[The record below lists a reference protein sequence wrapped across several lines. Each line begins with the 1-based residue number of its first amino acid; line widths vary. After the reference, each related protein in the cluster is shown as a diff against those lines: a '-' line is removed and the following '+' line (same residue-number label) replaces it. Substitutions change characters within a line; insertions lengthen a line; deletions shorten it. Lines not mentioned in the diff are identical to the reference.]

1 MSENKKRQPAGI
13 PVGGQF
19 AANEHDEAG
28 GSLSVNHET
37 LMRMGETREMPVSR
51 IDFGDTTVT
60 EDEDGKEHVSVV
72 VPADQ
77 WGNERDYDS
86 DEDRVQFLTHH
97 DGITGSAT
105 RIAPRSDSSGG
116 WGASYDYEIALTNQH
131 TGETTT
137 QRWGTGSAHENT
149 PCAADVM
156 HSLVSD
162 AASVENRSFD
172 EWCDEYGYGD
182 EAGDD
187 SDYDRHGNYN
197 PKAKHR
203 KTYDACVKINEEMRD
218 FLGDRYEDYLWGN
231 DDSSSLNVTFES
243 E

>member
-86 DEDRVQFLTHH
+86 DEDRVQFLAHY
-97 DGITGSAT
+97 DGVTGSAT
-105 RIAPRSDSSGG
+105 RITPNERGG
-116 WGASYDYEIALTNQH
+116 ERTPAYDYEVKLTNPH
-131 TGETTT
+131 TGETITT
-137 QRWGTGSAHENT
+137 NWGTVSSDSHERT
-149 PCAADVM
+149 PRAADVL
-156 HSLVSD
+156 HSMVSD
-162 AASVENRSFD
+162 AASVNGRDFG
-172 EWCDEYGYGD
+172 EWREDMGYEPDYEAESYGED
-182 EAGDD
+182 P
-187 SDYDRHGNYN
+187 H
-197 PKAKHR
+197 AKYR
-203 KTYDACVKINEEMRD
+203 GIYDACVESEEKLQA
-218 FLGDRYEDYLWGN
+218 FLGDRYDDYMWGN